1 MENPPSQEA
10 LDSLFGERDLTA
22 LAFDFVPI
30 GIVATENRVLKE
42 CNQRFCTMFGYSR
55 AEMLDRLFTFLYPSE
70 EEFLNVR
77 DRGNKS
83 LGRGALYWDERV
95 MRRKSG
101 ELFWVR
107 VRGHSF
113 TPEDPLGRAVWS
125 FADLSEQRPYQP
137 LTRRERE
144 VYSLLGEGQ
153 TSKEIARTLNLSYR
167 TVEVHRGSL
176 LKKMGV
182 SNTAALFSSLGD
194 ITGDHVVGSDSLK
207 KTEQI

>member
-1 MENPPSQEA
+1 MESPLSPEA
-10 LDSLFGERDLTA
+10 LDQLYEQRDLTG

-30 GIVATENRVLKE
+30 GIVVTENRVLRE
-42 CNQRFCTMFGYSR
+42 CNQRFCEIFGYSR
-55 AEMLDRLFTFLYPSE
+55 EEMLDRLFTFLYPSKA
-70 EEFLNVR
+70 EFENVEN
-77 DRGNKS
+77 RGDKS

-101 ELFWVR
+101 DLFWVR

-113 TPEDPLGRAVWS
+113 TPESPLARAVWS

-167 TVEVHRGSL
+167 TVEVHRARL
-176 LKKMGV
+176 LRKMGV

-194 ITGDHVVGSDSLK
+194 IGGDHIVPGPRP
-207 KTEQI
+207 